1 MESPESKAEITWT
14 PAGRLGSLRV
24 AEPDLRPAVPRTKFP
39 SLKVTVPLGVG
50 LIAGV
55 TLAATAALSVI
66 DWLLAL

>member
-1 MESPESKAEITWT
+1 M
-14 PAGRLGSLRV
+14 GSLRV